1 MTATEP
7 TIPDNARYSI
17 GEASKLLGL
26 HRTTLLYYTTGGLVK
41 CGIRKTNGRKFYT
54 GLELKKIWKKQY

>member
-7 TIPDNARYSI
+7 TIPDNARYNICQAAEILSI
-17 GEASKLLGL
+17 N
-26 HRTTLLYYTTGGLVK
+26 RTTLLKYTNNGLIR

-54 GLELKKIWKKQY
+54 GLELKKIWKTQY